1 MLICSGICAILVA
14 VAATRHHGTDH
25 DPIIQHPENQNNT
38 ILNLSK
44 KCMSFLKVFMVLRFM
59 LIKLFNVGFR
69 RGGRHATLAPGER
82 DHIITSGTVTF

>member
-25 DPIIQHPENQNNT
+25 DPIIQHPENT
-38 ILNLSK
+38 IILNLSQK
-44 KCMSFLKVFMVLRFM
+44 FMISIFMVLRFM